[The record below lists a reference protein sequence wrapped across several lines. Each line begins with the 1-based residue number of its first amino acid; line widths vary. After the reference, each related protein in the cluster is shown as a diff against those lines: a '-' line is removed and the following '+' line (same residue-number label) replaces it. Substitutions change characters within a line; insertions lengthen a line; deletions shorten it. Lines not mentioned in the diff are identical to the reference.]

1 MPLRDDLLD
10 PIPGDNPSG
19 VNLRYDPVTD
29 KIKEARR
36 EDLDVPQGA
45 WKTALKMA
53 DYPQVIKLASES
65 LAKRGKDLQLAV
77 WLVDAHV
84 RREGFSVLASTF
96 QFLHDFLEDFWDT
109 LYPEI
114 DEDNDMEVRAAP
126 LNWLG
131 LDLRLP
137 GDKGNEALGFLPIV
151 GKFSWAQYQE
161 SRLVGYEADADTGE
175 KQEARQAKINDKKLT
190 AEEFDAAIEAASVST
205 LRDTAK
211 QINTALESLNS
222 LSEFCDDKFGSFTP
236 SFTKTREA
244 LEEIAQTMRIILG
257 KKPGGLDEDTGVP
270 VDEDFAVGLS
280 SEKVA
285 RGESGES
292 GETSESEVSSY
303 ESS

>member
-96 QFLHDFLEDFWDT
+96 
-109 LYPEI
+109 
-114 DEDNDMEVRAAP
+114 
-126 LNWLG
+126 
-131 LDLRLP
+131 
-137 GDKGNEALGFLPIV
+137 
-151 GKFSWAQYQE
+151 
-161 SRLVGYEADADTGE
+161 
-175 KQEARQAKINDKKLT
+175 
-190 AEEFDAAIEAASVST
+190 
-205 LRDTAK
+205 
-211 QINTALESLNS
+211 
-222 LSEFCDDKFGSFTP
+222 
-236 SFTKTREA
+236 
-244 LEEIAQTMRIILG
+244 
-257 KKPGGLDEDTGVP
+257 
-270 VDEDFAVGLS
+270 
-280 SEKVA
+280 
-285 RGESGES
+285 
-292 GETSESEVSSY
+292 
-303 ESS
+303 